1 MCTCVRVKAK
11 DGSCVVARTMEFGID
26 PGSELTIFPR
36 GFAFETQGANNKPGF
51 AWSGQYGFCGMNMF
65 GLPMVSDGVNECGL
79 YVGDLYLPGFCGY
92 QRVPAGSEAKSITP
106 VDVAGYLLS
115 LCSNV
120 EDARRAIQDI
130 YVWPWYA
137 DQIKCIPPLHFAVSD
152 ERGGSVVFEYVGGKL
167 NIYDNP
173 LGVLTNSPPFDWH
186 QINLR
191 NYINL
196 SAVNVPELKLNG
208 VNIDQLG
215 QGSGMLGLPGD
226 ATPPS
231 RYIRAAAFTQTALPV
246 ENSTEAV
253 NLAYQII
260 NNFDIPKGF
269 ARSEDGGV
277 THYDFT
283 FWSTI
288 VDLASKEYYYRGY
301 ENNKVF
307 KVALDRVDLSGNEM
321 KKLDTSSTDWFQE
334 IS

>member
-1 MCTCVRVKAK
+1 
-11 DGSCVVARTMEFGID
+11 MEFGVD
-26 PGSELTIFPR
+26 PGSQLSVFPR
-36 GFAFETQGANNKPGF
+36 GFAFETQGADNKPGF
-51 AWSGQYGFCGMNMF
+51 SWSGQYGFCGMNMF
-65 GLPMVSDGVNECGL
+65 GLPMVSDGVNERGL
-79 YVGDLYLPGFCGY
+79 YVGDLYLPGFCEY
-92 QRVPAGSEAKSITP
+92 QTVPAGSEGKSITP

-115 LCSNV
+115 LCANV
-120 EDARRAIQDI
+120 EDAKRAINDI

-137 DQIKCIPPLHFAVSD
+137 DQIKSIPPLHFAVMD
-152 ERGGSVVFEYVGGKL
+152 ANGGSVVFEYVGGKL
-167 NIYDNP
+167 NIHENP

-208 VNIDQLG
+208 EILDQIG
-215 QGSGMLGLPGD
+215 QGTGMLGLPGD

-231 RYIRAAAFTQTALPV
+231 RYIRATAFTQTAV
-246 ENSTEAV
+246 QAENSAAAV
-253 NLAYQII
+253 NLAYHII

-269 ARSEDGGV
+269 SRSNDQGE

-288 VDLASKEYYYRGY
+288 VDLSNKAYYYRSY
-301 ENNKVF
+301 QNTKVF
-307 KVALDRVDLSGNEM
+307 KVSLDRVDLTGNGM
-321 KKLDTSSTDWFQE
+321 RKLDTSSTDWFQD